1 MAFTPADLPPH
12 APLDPESVA
21 LYRTLLADVSPS
33 LRTLGAQG
41 DAFITA
47 VPGTDTHGMRIH
59 THFSPDAA
67 ASAHDRLTR
76 QAALAA
82 SGTLEDFARTGTAL
96 GAHLH
101 HRFGTALSR
110 RDTLH
115 WGQAWG
121 KPLLTARLVEC
132 YFNVPDTEEGI
143 DTLALIMAY
152 AQRVIVQDRDAHT
165 IPRGDLRLI
174 RAVDGASYTIQAPGH
189 GRADRGRIFQALQDA
204 AKRLATHHA
213 FAYRLYQVSA

>member
-1 MAFTPADLPPH
+1 MAFTAADLPPH
-12 APLDPESVA
+12 TPLDTESVA
-21 LYRTLLADVSPS
+21 LYRALLANVSPS

-47 VPGTDTHGMRIH
+47 VPCADTHGVRIH
-59 THFSPDAA
+59 AHFSPDAA

-76 QAALAA
+76 QAALTAND
-82 SGTLEDFARTGTAL
+82 TLGAFARTGTAL

-115 WGQAWG
+115 WGHAWG
-121 KPLLTARLVEC
+121 KPMLTARLVEC
-132 YFNVPDTEEGI
+132 YFNVPDTAKGI
-143 DTLALIMAY
+143 DTLALILAY

-174 RAVDGASYTIQAPGH
+174 RAVDGAGHTIQAPGH
-189 GRADRGRIFQALQDA
+189 GRADRGRIFQALQEA
-204 AKRLATHHA
+204 ARRLGTHHK
-213 FAYRLYQVSA
+213 FAYRFYQVSA